1 MEVMAAV
8 MLLAITLTVILSLR
22 DQAVGRA
29 ANARSLAVATRLANL
44 MMHRIEAGLVPE
56 LFDGLEGDFA
66 DEGFADFSFRL
77 GIGEGSIVALDN
89 VETDSA
95 EYAWR
100 RDKEEDWQAAEEE
113 EEDSGVKPEKTRVVV
128 AVQWPQFSG
137 DSRDYRLESLIETW
151 AVFQDFQLWEAT
163 WGDNVLTEIE

>member
-44 MMHRIEAGLVPE
+44 MMHRIEGGLVPE
-56 LFDGLEGDFA
+56 IFDGLEGDFA
-66 DEGFADFSFRL
+66 EEGFAEFSFRL

-89 VETDSA
+89 VETDSP

-100 RDKEEDWQAAEEE
+100 RDKEEAWEAAEG
-113 EEDSGVKPEKTRVVV
+113 EEDDNGVKPEKTRVVV
-128 AVQWPQFSG
+128 AVQWPKFSG
-137 DSRDYRLESLIETW
+137 DPQDYRLESLIETW
-151 AVFQDFQLWEAT
+151 AVRQDFELWEAT
-163 WGDNVLTEIE
+163 WGNIDLAEVE